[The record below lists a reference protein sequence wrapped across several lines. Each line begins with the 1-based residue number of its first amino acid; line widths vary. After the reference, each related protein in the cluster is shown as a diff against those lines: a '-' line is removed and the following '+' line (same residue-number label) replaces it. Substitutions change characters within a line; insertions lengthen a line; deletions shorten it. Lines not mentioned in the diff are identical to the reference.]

1 MLDNINEEYFLE
13 NPKGRCLEK
22 HVKNKFPELY
32 NLVKN
37 NPGIKFSE
45 KLYLYFHPG
54 VYVCEIC
61 GNPVKFKDFKH
72 GYCQFCCQQCA
83 QKDPNRLDKIKFT
96 CLKRYGV
103 TNPSQ
108 SETVKQKKKETS
120 LQKFGVD
127 NPLKSK
133 EIMEKSKTTI
143 LKRYGVTNPSQSEV
157 IKQKKKETLLRNFG
171 VDNPLKSKEII
182 EKSKNTKKNK
192 YNDEN
197 YNNRELARQTC
208 KTRYGVENVFE
219 LSENFNKSLQSRLN
233 NGAYQ
238 KVGQQN
244 QLRAIARHE
253 DVIGCKNG
261 IYICKCPHPECDK
274 CKEKQYEIGIGQY
287 HGRKVYNIEPC
298 TKIQPIG
305 KFCKNTNIER
315 FIEDI
320 LIEYNIPYEHNNRSI
335 LNGMELDFYIPSK
348 GIAIECN
355 GIFWHSD
362 VFKKNNNYHYK
373 KYINCLKQNI
383 QLITIWEDQILNY
396 PSRVRNILT
405 SKLGIY
411 NQRIY
416 ARKCIVK
423 ECTKKEANTIL
434 INHLQ
439 GPGAASIRYGL
450 YYNDQLVSIMTFSK
464 RRGCFG
470 GKGQDNE
477 YELVRYC
484 VAPNTQV
491 IGGASKLLKHFLIQH
506 NPSILVSYSS
516 NDISIGSLYKK
527 MGFDKVSE
535 SNSYWYIDK
544 KYQRHHRYVYRK
556 SELVKR
562 GFDKNKSESQLTK
575 DLGLLKIWD
584 SGQTKW
590 VLQN

>member
-133 EIMEKSKTTI
+133 EIREKSK
-143 LKRYGVTNPSQSEV
+143 K
-157 IKQKKKETLLRNFG
+157 
-171 VDNPLKSKEII
+171 
-182 EKSKNTKKNK
+182 TKKNK

-274 CKEKQYEIGIGQY
+274 CEEKQYEIGIGQY
-287 HGRKVYNIEPC
+287 HGRK
-298 TKIQPIG
+298 
-305 KFCKNTNIER
+305 
-315 FIEDI
+315 
-320 LIEYNIPYEHNNRSI
+320 
-335 LNGMELDFYIPSK
+335 
-348 GIAIECN
+348 
-355 GIFWHSD
+355 
-362 VFKKNNNYHYK
+362 
-373 KYINCLKQNI
+373 
-383 QLITIWEDQILNY
+383 
-396 PSRVRNILT
+396 
-405 SKLGIY
+405 
-411 NQRIY
+411 
-416 ARKCIVK
+416 
-423 ECTKKEANTIL
+423 
-434 INHLQ
+434 
-439 GPGAASIRYGL
+439 L
-450 YYNDQLVSIMTFSK
+450 Y
-464 RRGCFG
+464 
-470 GKGQDNE
+470 
-477 YELVRYC
+477 
-484 VAPNTQV
+484 
-491 IGGASKLLKHFLIQH
+491 
-506 NPSILVSYSS
+506 
-516 NDISIGSLYKK
+516 
-527 MGFDKVSE
+527 
-535 SNSYWYIDK
+535 
-544 KYQRHHRYVYRK
+544 
-556 SELVKR
+556 
-562 GFDKNKSESQLTK
+562 
-575 DLGLLKIWD
+575 
-584 SGQTKW
+584 
-590 VLQN
+590 